1 MTDSNLTPAL
11 KRELRNLWYDD
22 PDAKRFGFHVGY
34 LTRETLTAGGYLK
47 EVINES
53 RALLCELDD
62 KGREYIDTLRER
74 IDNRDLDHLDADERL
89 FLIGKLDPKND
100 DDLTVLKNIIDH
112 DRSKKARIAAIY
124 KAERMLE
131 TSDWN
136 RIAHDRDADVR
147 REAIPHAD
155 IESFKDETDAQIIN
169 EIILRRR
176 GDIPEDMRRAWV
188 YSPNRNTRGAAARLA
203 HKEDIS
209 QLIEDDNLYILFD
222 LFEESDYE
230 EYAAKLASDPD
241 TRGTFASFGRALTDR
256 TINQLKD
263 NETTAWNIEYRLRE
277 YRRAYREFKAIER
290 KLFADPNGENAMEQR
305 RKAVTEEEE

>member
-11 KRELRNLWYDD
+11 KRELRNFWFED
-22 PDAKRFGFHVGY
+22 PDAGRDSYRIPYRTEEALIAQHAAVRNRY
-34 LTRETLTAGGYLK
+34 DRQYTLAA
-47 EVINES
+47 
-53 RALLCELDD
+53 R
-62 KGREYIDTLRER
+62 GREYIDTLRER
-74 IDNRDLDHLDADERL
+74 IDNRDLDNLDLDERL
-89 FLIGKLDPKND
+89 FLIDKLDPKND
-100 DDLTVLKNIIDH
+100 DDLTTLKNIIDH
-112 DRSKKARIAAIY
+112 DRSKKARIAAIHEA
-124 KAERMLE
+124 KRMLE

-169 EIILRRR
+169 GIIQRRR
-176 GDIPEDMRRAWV
+176 DDITEEVRHAWV
-188 YSPNRNTRGAAARLA
+188 HSPNRDARGAAAKLA
-203 HKEDIS
+203 LKEDIP

-222 LFEESDYE
+222 LFKESDYE

-277 YRRAYREFKAIER
+277 YRRIYREFKELEHR
-290 KLFADPNGENAMEQR
+290 LFADPDGENATEQR

>member
-1 MTDSNLTPAL
+1 MTDNNLTPAL

-22 PDAKRFGFHVGY
+22 PDAKRFGFQVEY
-34 LTRETLTAGGYLK
+34 RTRETLTAGGYLK

-74 IDNRDLDHLDADERL
+74 IDRRDLDHLDAAERL
-89 FLIGKLDPKND
+89 FLIERLDPKNT
-100 DDLTVLKNIIDH
+100 DDLNTLKTIIGRDW
-112 DRSKKARIAAIY
+112 SKNVRIKAIR
-124 KAERMLE
+124 KAKRMLE

-136 RIAHDRDADVR
+136 LIAQDRDFDVR

-155 IESFKDETDAQIIN
+155 IESFKDETDTRIIDG
-169 EIILRRR
+169 IIHRRR
-176 GDIPEDMRRAWV
+176 DDITEEVRRAWV
-188 YSPNRNTRGAAARLA
+188 YSPNRNTRGAAAWLA
-203 HKEDIS
+203 HKEDIP

-230 EYAAKLASDPD
+230 EYAEELASAPD

-256 TINQLKD
+256 TIDRLKD
-263 NETTAWNIEYRLRE
+263 NEAAAWNIENRLHE

-290 KLFADPNGENAMEQR
+290 KLFADPDGENATEQR

>member
-22 PDAKRFGFHVGY
+22 PDAKRFGFHVEY
-34 LTRETLTAGGYLK
+34 RTRETLTAGGYLK

-53 RALLCELDD
+53 RALLCELGE

-74 IDNRDLDHLDADERL
+74 IDNRDLDNLDLDERR
-89 FLIGKLDPKND
+89 FLIDKLDPKND
-100 DDLTVLKNIIDH
+100 DDLTTLKNIIDH

-136 RIAHDRDADVR
+136 RIAHDRDADAR

-176 GDIPEDMRRAWV
+176 GDIPEDMRHAWV

-203 HKEDIS
+203 HKEDIP

-263 NETTAWNIEYRLRE
+263 NKTTAWNIEYRLRE

-290 KLFADPNGENAMEQR
+290 KLFADPDGENATEQR

>member
-11 KRELRNLWYDD
+11 KRELRNFWFED
-22 PDAKRFGFHVGY
+22 PDAGRDSYRIPYRTEEALIAQHAAVRNRY
-34 LTRETLTAGGYLK
+34 DRQYTLAA
-47 EVINES
+47 
-53 RALLCELDD
+53 R
-62 KGREYIDTLRER
+62 GREYIDTLRER
-74 IDNRDLDHLDADERL
+74 IDNRDLDNLDLDERL
-89 FLIGKLDPKND
+89 FLIDKLDPKND
-100 DDLTVLKNIIDH
+100 DDLNTLKNIIDH
-112 DRSKKARIAAIY
+112 DRSKKARIAAIHE
-124 KAERMLE
+124 ATRMLE

-169 EIILRRR
+169 GIIQRRR
-176 GDIPEDMRRAWV
+176 DDITEEVRHAWV
-188 YSPNRNTRGAAARLA
+188 HSPNRDARGAAAKLA
-203 HKEDIS
+203 LKEDIP
-209 QLIEDDNLYILFD
+209 QLIEDDNLYILFY

-230 EYAAKLASDPD
+230 GYAAKLASDPD

-263 NETTAWNIEYRLRE
+263 NEATAWDIEYRLRK
-277 YRRAYREFKAIER
+277 YRRAYREFKDVER
-290 KLFADPNGENAMEQR
+290 KLFADPDGENAMEQR

>member
-1 MTDSNLTPAL
+1 MTDNSLTPAL
-11 KRELRNLWYDD
+11 KRELRNLWFDD
-22 PDAKRFGFHVGY
+22 PDAKQLGFRVEYRTGKA
-34 LTRETLTAGGYLK
+34 LTAGGYLK

-53 RALLCELDD
+53 RALLYELDD

-74 IDNRDLDHLDADERL
+74 IDHRDLDHLDVAERL
-89 FLIGKLDPKND
+89 FLIERLDPKNT
-100 DDLTVLKNIIDH
+100 DDLNTLKSIIDH
-112 DRSKKARIAAIY
+112 DRSKNARIEAIR
-124 KAERMLE
+124 KAKDMLA

-136 RIAHDRDADVR
+136 RIARDRDIDVR
-147 REAIPHAD
+147 YEAIPHAD

-169 EIILRRR
+169 GIIHRRR
-176 GDIPEDMRRAWV
+176 DDITEEVRRAWV
-188 YSPNRNTRGAAARLA
+188 YSPNRDARGAVAWLA
-203 HKEDIS
+203 HKEDIP

-263 NETTAWNIEYRLRE
+263 NETTAWDIEYRLRK
-277 YRRAYREFKAIER
+277 YRRAYREFKDVER
-290 KLFADPNGENAMEQR
+290 RLFADPDGENAMEQR

>member
-22 PDAKRFGFHVGY
+22 PDAKRFGFQVGY
-34 LTRETLTAGGYLK
+34 RTRETLAAGGYLK

-62 KGREYIDTLRER
+62 KGREYIDTLREC
-74 IDNRDLDHLDADERL
+74 IDNRDLDNLNLDERL

-100 DDLTVLKNIIDH
+100 DDLTTLKNIIDH

-124 KAERMLE
+124 KAKRMLE

-136 RIAHDRDADVR
+136 LIAQDRDFDVR

-155 IESFKDETDAQIIN
+155 IESFKDETDTRIIN
-169 EIILRRR
+169 EIIHRRR
-176 GDIPEDMRRAWV
+176 DDITEDMRRAWV
-188 YSPNRNTRGAAARLA
+188 YSPNRDVRGAAAWLA
-203 HKEDIS
+203 HKEDIP

-222 LFEESDYE
+222 LFKESDYE

-263 NETTAWNIEYRLRE
+263 NEATARDIEYRFRE

-290 KLFADPNGENAMEQR
+290 KLFADPDGENATEQR
-305 RKAVTEEEE
+305 RKAITEEEE